1 MKPEL
6 DCYSGRTADERRV
19 RFRLDGHES
28 IVEEVLDQWYGSSDV
43 FLQSSRKWRQSL
55 HPAPRNIDARR
66 TLASGV
72 IPATATPL
80 KIRGSSLAL
89 DSVLS
94 PDEQDFKLT
103 PTSPEIKRTH
113 PSKKAWLG
121 ARHNSSSFKKLSRQK
136 LPKELWLASA
146 SRCDT
151 MAVVGDVLFFL
162 FLVLSLVIGGPVAVY
177 WSYSQVR
184 RKGYRPPAAIFIVL
198 VGMAAGV
205 AGAFALKP
213 GNAWNAPTIFWH
225 VIGVP
230 MVLATAALGV
240 LVLIL
245 PRRKARVFG
254 ERRTHFPFPSLG
266 RLLQVLAVSVVVLA
280 VIVWMSSGDASGSGP
295 MALLGTMLWAAG
307 RYLSGK
313 QRPFMFLRCK
323 KSSKK
328 TRARLP
334 FICGPSIRNRSSSS
348 SGRKLCTAS
357 GRRAFWR
364 QFPRAIKSGSL

>member
-213 GNAWNAPTIFWH
+213 GNAWN
-225 VIGVP
+225 V
-230 MVLATAALGV
+230 
-240 LVLIL
+240 
-245 PRRKARVFG
+245 
-254 ERRTHFPFPSLG
+254 ELG
-266 RLLQVLAVSVVVLA
+266 R
-280 VIVWMSSGDASGSGP
+280 
-295 MALLGTMLWAAG
+295 
-307 RYLSGK
+307 
-313 QRPFMFLRCK
+313 
-323 KSSKK
+323 
-328 TRARLP
+328 
-334 FICGPSIRNRSSSS
+334 PSW
-348 SGRKLCTAS
+348 LEAD
-357 GRRAFWR
+357 
-364 QFPRAIKSGSL
+364 L